1 MIDNYN
7 PDTPTENDL
16 INEYA
21 RSSLEDWHDEE
32 WAERDKAAA
41 RRRIAKIKAD
51 AWDDGAIAAA
61 TELDGQNTGC
71 RQKTNSLTRTGGN
84 DD

>member
-41 RRRIAKIKAD
+41 RRSIAKIKAA
-51 AWDDGAIAAA
+51 AWDEGASAAA
-61 TELDGQNTGC
+61 AELDGPEYWLPGE
-71 RQKTNSLTRTGGN
+71 
-84 DD
+84 DDFPNPYRK

>member
-51 AWDDGAIAAA
+51 AWDEGAIAAA
-61 TELDGQNTGC
+61 TELDGPEYWLPPEDKFPNPYRGQ
-71 RQKTNSLTRTGGN
+71 R
-84 DD
+84 